1 MNHSP
6 VTAAVLASIACI
18 AAVTVLLLGW
28 ARFAVEAAPVPDAS
42 AEVLVLNPSTLSAVR
57 GTGGPVE
64 TGWAL
69 SQVNAQ
75 GQALATLPVSDAPA
89 SDYAHVRY
97 RVRNFPPNS
106 DLVLF
111 WVTKENPGRPGF
123 LDLHPPAVARDMTFR
138 MTGRRGWEGTITEI
152 GLAVF
157 PLSQVAAPSQLMEPM
172 EIEALSLLPATVG
185 TSVAAMVTEW
195 RAFRPWSFRSIN
207 SLRDSPRLRIEP
219 SPVGFVAT
227 CALVCALILAW
238 FPGLRLGF
246 MRSALLCVL
255 VGWIILDLRWQ
266 LNLNQQ
272 NNQTKKTYAGL
283 SASESSARMGDYDL
297 VGLIE
302 KVRPVIK
309 DDPKTVRIFIATQT
323 PYLALRAAYHL
334 APMRAAPF
342 MPGENRGGAAIV
354 APGDYVLIHKMPGA
368 LFNPATRI
376 LEFERVRMEAE
387 PLYSDRVGTL
397 FRVASVATPKGA

>member
-1 MNHSP
+1 MNNSR
-6 VTAAVLASIACI
+6 VTAAGLASIACI
-18 AAVTVLLLGW
+18 AAVTVLLLVW
-28 ARFAVEAAPVPDAS
+28 ARFAVVAAPTPGAS
-42 AEVLVLNPSTLSAVR
+42 AEAVLLNTSTMRAVR
-57 GTGGPVE
+57 GAGGPTE

-69 SQVNAQ
+69 SQLNTQ
-75 GQALATLPVSDAPA
+75 GQALATLPVSDVAA
-89 SDYAHVRY
+89 ADYAHVRY

-123 LDLHPPAVARDMTFR
+123 LDLHPPAVAKDLTFR

-157 PLSQVAAPSQLMEPM
+157 PLSQVAAPSQLAEPM
-172 EIEALSLLPATVG
+172 EIEELSLLPASIS
-185 TSVAAMVTEW
+185 TSVAAMMTEW

-219 SPVGFVAT
+219 SPVGFVAA

-238 FPGLRLGF
+238 FPGLRLGLV
-246 MRSALLCVL
+246 RSSLLCVL
-255 VGWIILDLRWQ
+255 VGWIVLDLRWQ
-266 LNLNQQ
+266 LNLSLQ
-272 NNQTKKTYAGL
+272 NNQTRVTYAGL

-302 KVRPVIK
+302 KVRPIIK
-309 DDPKTVRIFIATQT
+309 DDPQTVRIFVATQT

-368 LFNPATRI
+368 LFNPATGT
-376 LEFERVRMEAE
+376 LEFERVRMAAE
-387 PLYSDRVGTL
+387 PLYSDRVGSL
-397 FRVASVATPKGA
+397 FRVASVATLKGV